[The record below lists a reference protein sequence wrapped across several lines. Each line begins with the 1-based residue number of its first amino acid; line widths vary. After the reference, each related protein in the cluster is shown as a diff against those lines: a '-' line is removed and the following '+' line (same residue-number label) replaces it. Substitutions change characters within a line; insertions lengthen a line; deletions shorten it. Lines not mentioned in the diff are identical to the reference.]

1 MSTATAAP
9 AGRKSSALLT
19 FYQSSIGKKWV
30 VALTGL
36 ALVGF
41 VIGHLIG
48 NLQIFLPPEYINTYA
63 QKLQSLGPL
72 LWIIRFGLLAMF
84 FLHVVNTI
92 ALVRENREARPSRY
106 AVERTKRATTASLT
120 MIISGLTLL
129 AFIIFHL
136 AHFTLGA
143 VPTTDI
149 AVMDPLG
156 RRDVYRMM
164 VGGFRNPWVSGFYLI
179 SMALLCLHIT
189 HGFQSVFQTLGL
201 RTRKLAPLFSIT
213 SIGLGWFLFLGNA
226 AIVLAVLFRFVK

>member
-1 MSTATAAP
+1 MSTATAVGP
-9 AGRKSSALLT
+9 KPNALLA
-19 FYQSSIGKKWV
+19 FFQSSIGRKWV

-36 ALVGF
+36 GLIGF
-41 VIGHLIG
+41 VVGHLIG
-48 NLQIFLPPEYINTYA
+48 NLQIFLPPDYINTYA

-72 LWIIRFGLLAMF
+72 LWIIRIGLLAIF

-92 ALVRENREARPSRY
+92 ALVKENREARPARY
-106 AVERTKRATTASLT
+106 AVERTKRATKASLT

-143 VPTTDI
+143 VQTANVNVTDS
-149 AVMDPLG
+149 LG
-156 RRDVYRMM
+156 RHDVYRMV
-164 VGGFRNPWVSGFYLI
+164 VGGFQNPWVSLFYLVA
-179 SMALLCLHIT
+179 MGLLCLHIT

-201 RTRKLAPLFSIT
+201 RTRKLAPLLNAT

-226 AIVLAVLFRFVK
+226 AIILAVLFRVVK

>member
-1 MSTATAAP
+1 MSSATATAD
-9 AGRKSSALLT
+9 RKPSALLA
-19 FYQSSIGKKWV
+19 FYRSSIGRKWI

-41 VIGHLIG
+41 VVGHLIG

-72 LWIIRFGLLAMF
+72 LWIIRFGVLVMF

-92 ALVRENREARPSRY
+92 ALVKENREARPARY

-129 AFIIFHL
+129 AFIVFHI

-149 AVMDPLG
+149 DVMDSLG
-156 RRDVYRMM
+156 RHDVYRMV

-179 SMALLCLHIT
+179 SMALLCMHIT

-213 SIGLGWFLFLGNA
+213 SIALG
-226 AIVLAVLFRFVK
+226 